1 MSKLPVFARTLVDM
15 GHKRVRKNPRVHPK
29 AKGKFL
35 KVRQPTPVDPV
46 EDALSKKWWVDY
58 RLQYEAVRSLFQ
70 YEINRHKMEA
80 ISASRTDHE
89 HERNRRHE
97 LTETWNK
104 ETFLLATDKF
114 EKLLKALID
123 KQTDRLID
131 FQNKQAKS
139 LDKLKADLD
148 TVAMLTGQMITETNL
163 DDKIDEIM
171 NYDVVDYNFVVDHS
185 GNIIR
190 GTKPIKNE
198 LHTVDVEENIQEE
211 PFSATS

>member
-1 MSKLPVFARTLVDM
+1 MSKLPVFAKSLADM
-15 GHKRVRKNPRVHPK
+15 GHKRVRKNPRIYPK

-58 RLQYEAVRSLFQ
+58 RLQYDAVRSLFQ
-70 YEINRHKMEA
+70 YEIYRHQMEA
-80 ISASRTDHE
+80 ISASRIDHE
-89 HERNRRHE
+89 TERNRRHE

-114 EKLLKALID
+114 ERLLKSLVD

-139 LDKLKADLD
+139 SDKLKADLD
-148 TVAMLTGQMITETNL
+148 AVATLTGQMITETNL

-171 NYDVVDYNFVVDHS
+171 NCDVVDYNFVVDLS
-185 GNIIR
+185 GNIVR
-190 GTKPIKNE
+190 GTKPINNE
-198 LHTVDVEENIQEE
+198 LHKVDVEGNIQEE

>member
-148 TVAMLTGQMITETNL
+148 TVAGSTYSSTVISVPHLMSNEKLTLTYRNRIKLVSQTTLITVTNY
-163 DDKIDEIM
+163 EQ
-171 NYDVVDYNFVVDHS
+171 N
-185 GNIIR
+185 
-190 GTKPIKNE
+190 
-198 LHTVDVEENIQEE
+198 
-211 PFSATS
+211 